1 MFNRVASQKLRE
13 LERELAIIGEE
24 EPDTSLSL
32 YPQFAKA
39 LAVLMRTELAERGRK
54 DDSPE

>member
-1 MFNRVASQKLRE
+1 MFNKVTSQRLRE
-13 LERELAIIGEE
+13 MARELAIIGEE
-24 EPDTSLSL
+24 EPETIFDQ

-39 LAVLMRTELAERGRK
+39 LAVLMRTELAERSRK

>member
-1 MFNRVASQKLRE
+1 MFAKVKSQQLRE
-13 LERELAIIGEE
+13 LARELAIIGDE
-24 EPDTSLSL
+24 EPDTALSL